1 MVGEEGLELG
11 FSLPARFIVES
22 SRDRGCHS
30 ADSVFPHPQA
40 RSGFE
45 EGGSGLRK
53 EHARSDSE
61 NWRSLRE
68 EQEEEEEGS
77 WRLGAGPRR
86 DGDRWRSASPGE
98 TEARWVA
105 WGRVEEQKAFWTAVG
120 SKPGSAGGSQGYWWA
135 VK

>member
-1 MVGEEGLELG
+1 MSPLL
-11 FSLPARFIVES
+11 S
-22 SRDRGCHS
+22 C
-30 ADSVFPHPQA
+30 PQA
-40 RSGFE
+40 RSGFD
-45 EGGSGLRK
+45 EGGAGPRK

-98 TEARWVA
+98 IGVRWALRGRGVLV
-105 WGRVEEQKAFWTAVG
+105 GSRRVETPA
-120 SKPGSAGGSQGYWWA
+120 
-135 VK
+135 